1 MLDCWSWALEL
12 NMTIPCDWQYQI
24 EQQEEACF
32 VEPWH
37 PPQHFFIIL
46 QCSFPCTGYE
56 YRCKII
62 RYPSHK
68 AWVIPDKHWRKNW
81 VWSVEKSHHH
91 PMSHPA
97 TLRGIWRV
105 PIMMIKFHH
114 VILMVDIDV
123 CWCTYI
129 MMTMM
134 PLLTYSWLSRVLTA
148 LKEEYAGQSVPRNSQ
163 DCKYCISMK
172 LVQIVGWIIAIYLCY
187 FSHLK
192 KMALLCMTI
201 W

>member
-56 YRCKII
+56 YRYKII

-105 PIMMIKFHH
+105 PIMMTNSTAQSWSL
-114 VILMVDIDV
+114 ILMCDDMYYDENEATLHIFLVVSSPHSLEGRI
-123 CWCTYI
+123 CRPEC
-129 MMTMM
+129 
-134 PLLTYSWLSRVLTA
+134 S
-148 LKEEYAGQSVPRNSQ
+148 KEQPR
-163 DCKYCISMK
+163 
-172 LVQIVGWIIAIYLCY
+172 L
-187 FSHLK
+187 
-192 KMALLCMTI
+192 
-201 W
+201 